1 MGVRVADMI
10 LGVRRRAGLPQT
22 FGAVQAT
29 RPHVVPTQ
37 PGDFIDEEIA
47 VIASTQMTSFVV
59 PAIVALQ
66 EAFFRQRIVLPLEPE
81 TTVPA
86 EAMAYRTT
94 LVSIREVGRS
104 RLEPLSLYSAGQ
116 VVYGRLG
123 YEVYGDRLALTFDP
137 PSGYELVIDYFLRPP
152 ALTTLDG
159 RVVDKTTSAEIDTP
173 QLVIQQGDVLWS
185 TAESQPFRTGPLTT
199 VGATSAPQ
207 YGLSDLTAVEV
218 GDLVTLVGYSSIVPF
233 PMEAVGVLEQATA
246 NQILQSLG
254 DNQAL
259 AYGQQMLQQ
268 DLSAMKLMLG
278 KRNDGNPKVVTR
290 RHSRFARGLR
300 GRRAWFGGL

>member
-10 LGVRRRAGLPQT
+10 LGVRRRAGLPLT
-22 FGAVQAT
+22 FGAAEAT
-29 RPHVVPTQ
+29 RPHVLPTQ

-66 EAFFRQRIVLPLEPE
+66 EAFFRQRVVLPLEAE

-104 RLEPLSLYSAGQ
+104 RILPLSLYSAGQ
-116 VVYGRLG
+116 VVYGRPG
-123 YEVYGDRLALTFDP
+123 YEVYGDRLALTFEP
-137 PSGYELVIDYFLRPP
+137 PPGYELVIDYFQRPP
-152 ALTTLDG
+152 RLTTLDG
-159 RVVDKTTSAEIDTP
+159 RVVVKTTSAEIATSLLD
-173 QLVIQQGDVLWS
+173 IQDNDILWS
-185 TAESQPFRTGPLTT
+185 TAETQPFRTGPLTT
-199 VGATSAPQ
+199 VTSSSSPQ
-207 YGLSDLTAVEV
+207 FLLSDLTAVDV
-218 GDLVTLVGYSSIVPF
+218 GGLVTLAGYTSVVPL
-233 PMEAVGVLEQATA
+233 PAEAVGVLEQSTA

-254 DNQAL
+254 DAQAL
-259 AYGQQMLQQ
+259 SYGQQMLQQ
-268 DLSAMKLMLG
+268 DLSAMQSMLG
-278 KRNDGNPKVVTR
+278 KRNDGNPKVVIR
-290 RHSRFARGLR
+290 RHSRFARGVR